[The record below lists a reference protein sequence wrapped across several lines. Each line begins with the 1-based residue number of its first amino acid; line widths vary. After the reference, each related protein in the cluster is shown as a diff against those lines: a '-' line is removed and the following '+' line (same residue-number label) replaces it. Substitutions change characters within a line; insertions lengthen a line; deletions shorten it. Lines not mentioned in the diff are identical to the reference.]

1 MVRSE
6 KLIESGN
13 SWFSPKELLGSRR
26 VFLVGV
32 EHWKVW
38 TGRKLAKPI
47 KLRILQVK
55 SAAVRRRGLSSV
67 RQKGNSLDL
76 YLRSLNHS

>member
-6 KLIESGN
+6 KLIEPGN

-26 VFLVGV
+26 VFVVGV

-38 TGRKLAKPI
+38 TGRKIARPI
-47 KLRILQVK
+47 KLRILE
-55 SAAVRRRGLSSV
+55 VRT
-67 RQKGNSLDL
+67 RQLGYGGEAPLAKRETARISI
-76 YLRSLNHS
+76 